1 LKTLRCQRSSAAAPL
16 MLELLIVALT
26 FELHARLE
34 CQLTDAHS
42 QNLILIKV
50 GRANQHI
57 ISQRRIGAMEFIIAA
72 NMTVALAVLA
82 GVGADFYAGPPS
94 G

>member
-1 LKTLRCQRSSAAAPL
+1 

-34 CQLTDAHS
+34 RQLTDAHS
-42 QNLILIKV
+42 QNLTLIKV

-57 ISQRRIGAMEFIIAA
+57 ISERRIGEMDFIIIA
-72 NMTVALAVLA
+72 NVSVALAVVA
-82 GVGADFYAGPPS
+82 GGWADFYARPAGT
-94 G
+94 